1 MFNTSQITMIYLME
15 LSYQKARVYQD
26 DETECKCMELIQL
39 NSYGP
44 FFIYFFNFIL
54 QFFNKKL
61 NES

>member
-1 MFNTSQITMIYLME
+1 ME

-44 FFIYFFNFIL
+44 FFIFFLNFIL